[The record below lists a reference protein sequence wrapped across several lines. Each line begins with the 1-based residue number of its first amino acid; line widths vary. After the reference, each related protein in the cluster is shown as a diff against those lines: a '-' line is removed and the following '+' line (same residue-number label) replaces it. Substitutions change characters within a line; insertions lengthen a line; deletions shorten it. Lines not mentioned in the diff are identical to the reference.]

1 MAVPL
6 NVPWRSMLQQMRVLP
21 SWLDPPTMSSKDA
34 GRLVV
39 PRGYAV
45 SLFATGVAEARGLR
59 VTARGDVLVSSP
71 RDGQVVLLEADRDDD
86 GLADGRRVL
95 IDGLNGPTGRHDA
108 ALALVPRLLS
118 APFPACEQ
126 QGGEREHDLVDERNR
141 VWDEQVGHE

>member
-1 MAVPL
+1 MKRLLKITAVLVALLVAAVTGLWMAVPL

-34 GRLVV
+34 SRLVV

-95 IDGLNGPTGRHDA
+95 IDGLNGPTGRQ
-108 ALALVPRLLS
+108 PGCCS
-118 APFPACEQ
+118 FGFCCSWSPP
-126 QGGEREHDLVDERNR
+126 
-141 VWDEQVGHE
+141 